1 MTDSAATIIFV
12 FGLVGLGYLTARFA
26 ILKKGTGDGL
36 ADFAVTIAAPVLLF
50 RTMARA
56 DFSGSAPWLLWA
68 VYFGAVALTWT
79 AGHGSIRGLFGRDR
93 RAGVVAG
100 VSSAFSNLVLLGIPL
115 TLSLLG
121 QTGFE
126 TLSLIIAVHLPI
138 MMSASIIL
146 FEWADR
152 DGAGVD
158 VAKVVRDFLRRL
170 FSNPLILGIV
180 AGLLW
185 RLTGLD
191 LPAPLPRMVDALAG
205 VAGPVALFAMGM
217 SLNDYGLAGNLRAA
231 AVLAGLKLFLMP
243 SIALGL
249 ALAAGLPGPV
259 AEVAVMAAALP
270 AGVNSYLIATRF
282 GTGQALAASAMTI
295 GTAVALVSAT
305 FWHAVVQGIF
315 G

>member
-1 MTDSAATIIFV
+1 MNDSAVTILYV
-12 FGLVGLGYLTARFA
+12 FGLVGLGWLSARFGV
-26 ILKKGTGDGL
+26 LRKGTGEGL

-50 RTMARA
+50 RTMAGA

-68 VYFGAVALTWT
+68 VYFGAVALTWA
-79 AGHGSIRGLFGRDR
+79 AGHGTIRAVFGRDR

-115 TLSLLG
+115 ILSLLG
-121 QTGFE
+121 QSGFE
-126 TLSLIIAVHLPI
+126 TLSLIIAVHLPV

-146 FEWADR
+146 FEWASR
-152 DGAGVD
+152 DSGTVNMRD
-158 VAKVVRDFLRRL
+158 VVRTFLRRL
-170 FSNPLILGIV
+170 FVNPLILGIL
-180 AGLLW
+180 AGLAW

-191 LPAPLPRMVDALAG
+191 MPAPLPRMVDALAG

-217 SLNDYGLAGNLRAA
+217 SLNDFGLAGNLRAA
-231 AVLAGLKLFLMP
+231 AALAGLKLFLMP
-243 SIALGL
+243 AIALGL
-249 ALAAGLPGPV
+249 AWVAGLPAPV

-282 GTGQALAASAMTI
+282 GTGQALAASAMTL
-295 GTAVALVSAT
+295 GTATALFST
-305 FWHAVVQGIF
+305 AVWIMLARAVF